1 MKKNEK
7 FNKHENTIIISLGDP
22 AGIGTEI
29 VLKALGSNS
38 LNKNIKPL
46 LVGCKNN
53 IYNTYSQLI
62 NYGFNNIPNPN
73 NIDILDIPIEKHII
87 PGIVDKNSGAAS
99 FKWLY
104 NATKLLLDGK
114 GKALV
119 TAPISKIAWHK
130 AGHKF
135 AGQTELLG
143 QLTNKKTSMLFTA
156 LSPNNGWR
164 FNTLLATTHIPLE
177 QVNKTLTNDLIR
189 SKLDTLLKFCR
200 KFNDNPLIQIAGLN
214 PHAGEEGKIG
224 IEEQNLI
231 IPAVNQW
238 KLDNPSITIKGP
250 IPPDTCWIS
259 SVEAWSSKLNQ
270 KNNVPDGILAL
281 YHDQG
286 LIPVKLIAFD
296 EAVNT
301 TLGLPFIRTSP
312 DHGTALDIAG
322 KFKAREK
329 SMIAAL
335 NNAWILSN

>member
-1 MKKNEK
+1 MKKIQLQSSQN
-7 FNKHENTIIISLGDP
+7 NTLVISLGDP

-29 VLKALGSNS
+29 TLKALKSSS
-38 LNKNIKPL
+38 LNNNIEPL

-53 IYNTYSQLI
+53 IYQTYKKLI
-62 NYGFNNIPNPN
+62 EHGVSNIIDPSKLNI
-73 NIDILDIPIEKHII
+73 IDIPLERKVI
-87 PGIVDKNSGAAS
+87 PGIVNEHTGAAS
-99 FKWLY
+99 FKWLST
-104 NATKLLLDGK
+104 ATNIVLE
-114 GKALV
+114 GKAKALI

-143 QLTNKKTSMLFTA
+143 SLTNKKTSMLFTA

-164 FNTLLATTHIPLE
+164 FNTLLATTHIPITTINNNLSKE
-177 QVNKTLTNDLIR
+177 LIKY
-189 SKLDTLLKFCR
+189 KLNTLLNFCR
-200 KFNDNPLIQIAGLN
+200 QFKEKPLIQIAGLN

-231 IPAVNQW
+231 IPTLNEW
-238 KLDNPSITIKGP
+238 KADNPSIEICGP
-250 IPPDTCWIS
+250 VPPDTCWIS
-259 SVEAWSSKLNQ
+259 SADAWNSTSSDLTA
-270 KNNVPDGILAL
+270 PDGILAL

-301 TLGLPFIRTSP
+301 TLGLPFVRTSP

-322 KFKAREK
+322 KFKARET
-329 SMIAAL
+329 SMVAAI
-335 NNAWILSN
+335 NNAWLLSR